1 MRSLIAGWLFGTAL
15 VAGADFVNDVH
26 PILAS
31 RCYGCHTGVKAQGG
45 LDLTSREGAARVLA
59 GDDPLLLRKVEGRA
73 GRVMP
78 PSGKPLEAGQIA
90 LLREWL
96 ASGARWVDVRAKGPG
111 DWTPPLE
118 TRNPPAPPGTGE
130 EIDRFLGRPAQGVVG
145 DAGFA
150 RRVYLDLWGVLPS
163 PRQLEAFLRDGA
175 AEKRRRLVASLL
187 AEERRYTGHWISWWN
202 DLLRN
207 DIGVVYHGER
217 KSITPWLERAL
228 RTNLPYDEMVR
239 ELLNPIGA
247 DSPEGFLIGVNW
259 RGEVNAS
266 QTPYMQASQNTAQ
279 VFLGINLKCA
289 SCHDSFI
296 NKYKLKEAYGLAAL
310 FSPESRL
317 ELVRCDNRTGVYQEA
332 EFLWSELGKIPEG
345 LSASER
351 RYWAAKLFTSPKNG
365 RLARTIVNRYWQ
377 KLMGKGLVEPV
388 DDMDAKPTNP
398 DLLDWLAAD
407 FVTHG
412 YDLKRLLA
420 KILASEAYQRADAT
434 PRRISAEQFSD
445 TLSAITGEWRVL
457 QTGNSDR
464 GLLVRDWQMKSTP
477 LSRALGRPIRDQVYT
492 TRNEEATT
500 FQGLELANGATLA
513 TMIQRGVMR
522 LMGEMPVAPEA
533 LFDSLAMRQGEKA
546 VEVNVK
552 GTKQVYLLT
561 EDAGT
566 YDPDRAEVGW
576 KDIELVGPA
585 GVKRLEGMVKT
596 APGTRR
602 VFEVEAG
609 YERLRAKAWISEA
622 SRASDINASVR
633 FFVFGAEPDRRRL
646 VKAPGESP
654 WEAPPVVRTVE
665 ETIEYLWTA
674 VLGRKPAA
682 GEVETARKLFPGGK
696 MVREGVEDLLWSLM
710 MHPEF
715 QYIW

>member
-1 MRSLIAGWLFGTAL
+1 
-15 VAGADFVNDVH
+15 
-26 PILAS
+26 
-31 RCYGCHTGVKAQGG
+31 
-45 LDLTSREGAARVLA
+45 
-59 GDDPLLLRKVEGRA
+59 
-73 GRVMP
+73 
-78 PSGKPLEAGQIA
+78 
-90 LLREWL
+90 
-96 ASGARWVDVRAKGPG
+96 
-111 DWTPPLE
+111 
-118 TRNPPAPPGTGE
+118 
-130 EIDRFLGRPAQGVVG
+130 
-145 DAGFA
+145 
-150 RRVYLDLWGVLPS
+150 
-163 PRQLEAFLRDGA
+163 
-175 AEKRRRLVASLL
+175 
-187 AEERRYTGHWISWWN
+187 
-202 DLLRN
+202 
-207 DIGVVYHGER
+207 
-217 KSITPWLERAL
+217 
-228 RTNLPYDEMVR
+228 
-239 ELLNPIGA
+239 
-247 DSPEGFLIGVNW
+247 
-259 RGEVNAS
+259 
-266 QTPYMQASQNTAQ
+266 
-279 VFLGINLKCA
+279 
-289 SCHDSFI
+289 
-296 NKYKLKEAYGLAAL
+296 
-310 FSPESRL
+310 
-317 ELVRCDNRTGVYQEA
+317 
-332 EFLWSELGKIPEG
+332 
-345 LSASER
+345 
-351 RYWAAKLFTSPKNG
+351 
-365 RLARTIVNRYWQ
+365 
-377 KLMGKGLVEPV
+377 LMGKGLVEPV

-654 WEAPPVVRTVE
+654 WAAPPVVRTVE